1 MKLKGLTE
9 LGQGKWEYRKRVP
22 VAAPEALGKS
32 ERKEVI
38 EASSAKFDAI
48 VYSSCRED

>member
-22 VAAPEALGKS
+22 VAAQEALGKS

-38 EASSAKFDAI
+38 EA
-48 VYSSCRED
+48 YSDKDLMR